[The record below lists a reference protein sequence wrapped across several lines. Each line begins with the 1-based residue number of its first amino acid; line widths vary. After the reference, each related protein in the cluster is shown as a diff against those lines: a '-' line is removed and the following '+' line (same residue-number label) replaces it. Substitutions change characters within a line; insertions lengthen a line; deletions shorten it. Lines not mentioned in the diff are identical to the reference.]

1 MSRTRPISV
10 FVLAAALA
18 SSLPGQ
24 GFLPGQVFLAGQA
37 LAQAETGTGGGA
49 ASTVTA
55 PNTSRVGRTMPPST
69 GAGAATADDRRTRT
83 PNEKQDDQLMRG
95 ICIG

>member
-18 SSLPGQ
+18 SSLS
-24 GFLPGQVFLAGQA
+24 GQA
-37 LAQAETGTGGGA
+37 QAQAETGTGGSP

-95 ICIG
+95 ICIGCSPK

>member
-1 MSRTRPISV
+1 MSRTSPISV

-18 SSLPGQ
+18 SSLS
-24 GFLPGQVFLAGQA
+24 GQA
-37 LAQAETGTGGGA
+37 QAQAETGTGGSP

-95 ICIG
+95 ICIGCSPK

>member
-1 MSRTRPISV
+1 MFATPRISALA
-10 FVLAAALA
+10 FAAAMA
-18 SSLPGQ
+18 SC
-24 GFLPGQVFLAGQA
+24 LAGQA
-37 LAQAETGTGGGA
+37 LAQAETGTGGSP

-95 ICIG
+95 ICIGCSPK